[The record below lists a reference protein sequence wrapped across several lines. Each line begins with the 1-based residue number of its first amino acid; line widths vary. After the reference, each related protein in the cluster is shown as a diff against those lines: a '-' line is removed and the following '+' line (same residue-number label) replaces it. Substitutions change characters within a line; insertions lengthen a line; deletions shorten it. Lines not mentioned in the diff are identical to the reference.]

1 MSTATAP
8 IRELSLRESLVIQ
21 YPRLTR
27 REIEALQMAADG
39 EDCRSSAQR
48 LGVST
53 GYVKNL
59 RSFAATNLG
68 ADNTTHAVAQAL
80 RRGIIK

>member
-1 MSTATAP
+1 
-8 IRELSLRESLVIQ
+8 
-21 YPRLTR
+21 
-27 REIEALQMAADG
+27 MAADG